1 MINPCIGYHVSLEL
15 RGNGSPMQDFAY
27 FKSLYPAACKQMQ
40 LCVEAVCDELEYEGS
55 PIYDEYPDRI
65 FLEKLTKRAL
75 EKWQKVYPAG
85 TERTDTLTNYIK
97 AADVG
102 TVSTEE
108 GTAMVENSLKIDSPG
123 GEREENLAG
132 TSIQP
137 HLPEMMYGM
146 DHFGANRRAETL
158 DIWWEADE
166 PNLTAQERRPWS
178 PPPGP
183 RPGRT
188 GKSVGTATPAAGT
201 ASGRTRKSVGDRRP
215 AAGTAPGSDR
225 KSVGTAAPPPGPR
238 PGGPGNP
245 WGPPPPPPGPRPGGP
260 GNPWGPP
267 PPPPGPR
274 PGRPGNPWGAPL
286 QDFLQVLLMN
296 ELQERRRCRKC

>member
-1 MINPCIGYHVSLEL
+1 
-15 RGNGSPMQDFAY
+15 MQDFAY

-85 TERTDTLTNYIK
+85 TERTDDTLTTYMK

-137 HLPEMMYGM
+137 HLPGNDVWYGPLRGEQKGGNAGYM
-146 DHFGANRRAETL
+146 V
-158 DIWWEADE
+158 WEADE

-183 RPGRT
+183 RPG
-188 GKSVGTATPAAGT
+188 G
-201 ASGRTRKSVGDRRP
+201 
-215 AAGTAPGSDR
+215 PGNPW
-225 KSVGTAAPPPGPR
+225 GPPPPPPGSR

-267 PPPPGPR
+267 PPPPEPR

>member
-1 MINPCIGYHVSLEL
+1 
-15 RGNGSPMQDFAY
+15 MQDFAY

-85 TERTDTLTNYIK
+85 TERTDTLTTYIK

-137 HLPEMMYGM
+137 HLPGNDVWYGPLRGEQKGGNAGYM
-146 DHFGANRRAETL
+146 V
-158 DIWWEADE
+158 WEADE

-178 PPPGP
+178 
-183 RPGRT
+183 
-188 GKSVGTATPAAGT
+188 
-201 ASGRTRKSVGDRRP
+201 
-215 AAGTAPGSDR
+215 
-225 KSVGTAAPPPGPR
+225 PPPGPR

-267 PPPPGPR
+267 PGPR
-274 PGRPGNPWGAPL
+274 PGGPGKSVGTAAPAAGTAPGRTGESVGTAASAAGTASGETGESVGSAASG
-286 QDFLQVLLMN
+286 FSSGFIN
-296 ELQERRRCRKC
+296 E

>member
-1 MINPCIGYHVSLEL
+1 
-15 RGNGSPMQDFAY
+15 MQDFAY

-40 LCVEAVCDELEYEGS
+40 LCVEAGCDELEYEGS

-85 TERTDTLTNYIK
+85 TERTDTLTTYMK

-137 HLPEMMYGM
+137 HLPGNDVWYGPLRGEQKGGNAGYM
-146 DHFGANRRAETL
+146 V
-158 DIWWEADE
+158 WEADE
-166 PNLTAQERRPWS
+166 PNLTAQERRPWDRAREDQEIR
-178 PPPGP
+178 GGRRP
-183 RPGRT
+183 RRRDRAREDQGIR
-188 GKSVGTATPAAGT
+188 
-201 ASGRTRKSVGDRRP
+201 GDRRLRRR
-215 AAGTAPGSDR
+215 DR
-225 KSVGTAAPPPGPR
+225 VRGDRGIR
-238 PGGPGNP
+238 G
-245 WGPPPPPPGPRPGGP
+245 
-260 GNPWGPP
+260 
-267 PPPPGPR
+267 
-274 PGRPGNPWGAPL
+274 
-286 QDFLQVLLMN
+286 
-296 ELQERRRCRKC
+296 ERRFRIFFRFY

>member
-1 MINPCIGYHVSLEL
+1 
-15 RGNGSPMQDFAY
+15 MQDFAY

-85 TERTDTLTNYIK
+85 TERTDTLTPYMK
-97 AADVG
+97 AADGG

-137 HLPEMMYGM
+137 HLPGNDVWYGPLRGEQKGGNAGYM
-146 DHFGANRRAETL
+146 V
-158 DIWWEADE
+158 WEADE

-183 RPGRT
+183 RPE
-188 GKSVGTATPAAGT
+188 
-201 ASGRTRKSVGDRRP
+201 
-215 AAGTAPGSDR
+215 
-225 KSVGTAAPPPGPR
+225 
-238 PGGPGNP
+238 
-245 WGPPPPPPGPRPGGP
+245 
-260 GNPWGPP
+260 
-267 PPPPGPR
+267 
-274 PGRPGNPWGAPL
+274 RPGNPWGAPL

>member
-1 MINPCIGYHVSLEL
+1 
-15 RGNGSPMQDFAY
+15 MQDFAY

-85 TERTDTLTNYIK
+85 TERMDTLTTYIK

-137 HLPEMMYGM
+137 HLPGNDVWYGPLRGEQKGGNAGYM
-146 DHFGANRRAETL
+146 V
-158 DIWWEADE
+158 WEADAVSYTH
-166 PNLTAQERRPWS
+166 LTLPTNSR
-178 PPPGP
+178 
-183 RPGRT
+183 
-188 GKSVGTATPAAGT
+188 V
-201 ASGRTRKSVGDRRP
+201 
-215 AAGTAPGSDR
+215 
-225 KSVGTAAPPPGPR
+225 
-238 PGGPGNP
+238 
-245 WGPPPPPPGPRPGGP
+245 
-260 GNPWGPP
+260 
-267 PPPPGPR
+267 
-274 PGRPGNPWGAPL
+274 
-286 QDFLQVLLMN
+286 
-296 ELQERRRCRKC
+296 

>member
-1 MINPCIGYHVSLEL
+1 
-15 RGNGSPMQDFAY
+15 MQDFAY

-40 LCVEAVCDELEYEGS
+40 LCVEAVCDELEYEG

-85 TERTDTLTNYIK
+85 TERTDTLTTYIK

-137 HLPEMMYGM
+137 HLPGNDVWYGPLRGEQKGGNAGYM
-146 DHFGANRRAETL
+146 V
-158 DIWWEADE
+158 WEADE

-183 RPGRT
+183 RPG
-188 GKSVGTATPAAGT
+188 G
-201 ASGRTRKSVGDRRP
+201 
-215 AAGTAPGSDR
+215 PGNQW
-225 KSVGTAAPPPGPR
+225 GPPPPPPGPR

-267 PPPPGPR
+267 
-274 PGRPGNPWGAPL
+274 L

>member
-1 MINPCIGYHVSLEL
+1 
-15 RGNGSPMQDFAY
+15 MQDFAY

-85 TERTDTLTNYIK
+85 TERTDTLTPYMK

-137 HLPEMMYGM
+137 HLPGNDVWYGPLRGEQKGGNAGYM
-146 DHFGANRRAETL
+146 V
-158 DIWWEADE
+158 WEADE

-178 PPPGP
+178 
-183 RPGRT
+183 
-188 GKSVGTATPAAGT
+188 
-201 ASGRTRKSVGDRRP
+201 
-215 AAGTAPGSDR
+215 
-225 KSVGTAAPPPGPR
+225 PPPGPR

-267 PPPPGPR
+267 PGPR
-274 PGRPGNPWGAPL
+274 PGGGKSVGTAAPAAGTAPGRTGESVGTAASAAGTASGETGESVGSAASG
-286 QDFLQVLLMN
+286 FSSGFIN
-296 ELQERRRCRKC
+296 E

>member
-1 MINPCIGYHVSLEL
+1 
-15 RGNGSPMQDFAY
+15 MQDFAY

-85 TERTDTLTNYIK
+85 TERTDTLTTYMK

-137 HLPEMMYGM
+137 HLPGNDVWYGPLRGEQKGGNAGYM
-146 DHFGANRRAETL
+146 V
-158 DIWWEADE
+158 WEADE

-178 PPPGP
+178 PPPG
-183 RPGRT
+183 RRRSAVHGVRRRDR
-188 GKSVGTATPAAGT
+188 A
-201 ASGRTRKSVGDRRP
+201 REDREIRGDRRP
-215 AAGTAPGSDR
+215 RRRDR
-225 KSVGTAAPPPGPR
+225 AREDREIRGDRRLRRRDRVRGDREIRG
-238 PGGPGNP
+238 
-245 WGPPPPPPGPRPGGP
+245 
-260 GNPWGPP
+260 
-267 PPPPGPR
+267 
-274 PGRPGNPWGAPL
+274 
-286 QDFLQVLLMN
+286 
-296 ELQERRRCRKC
+296 ERRFRIFFRFY

>member
-1 MINPCIGYHVSLEL
+1 
-15 RGNGSPMQDFAY
+15 MQDFAY

-85 TERTDTLTNYIK
+85 TERTDTLTPYMK

-137 HLPEMMYGM
+137 HLPGNDVWYGPLRGEQKGGNAGYM
-146 DHFGANRRAETL
+146 V
-158 DIWWEADE
+158 WEADE

-178 PPPGP
+178 PPPGGPGNPWGPPPPPPGP
-183 RPGRT
+183 RPG
-188 GKSVGTATPAAGT
+188 G
-201 ASGRTRKSVGDRRP
+201 
-215 AAGTAPGSDR
+215 PGNPW
-225 KSVGTAAPPPGPR
+225 GPPPGPR

-274 PGRPGNPWGAPL
+274 PERPGNPWGPPL

>member
-1 MINPCIGYHVSLEL
+1 
-15 RGNGSPMQDFAY
+15 MQDFAY

-85 TERTDTLTNYIK
+85 TERADTLTTYIK

-137 HLPEMMYGM
+137 HLPGNDVWYGSLRGEQKGGNAGYM
-146 DHFGANRRAETL
+146 V
-158 DIWWEADE
+158 WEADE

-178 PPPGP
+178 
-183 RPGRT
+183 
-188 GKSVGTATPAAGT
+188 
-201 ASGRTRKSVGDRRP
+201 
-215 AAGTAPGSDR
+215 
-225 KSVGTAAPPPGPR
+225 PPPGPR

-260 GNPWGPP
+260 GNPWEPP
-267 PPPPGPR
+267 PPPLCNAPDTGKLTRTATPAAGTASGETR
-274 PGRPGNPWGAPL
+274 KSVVPPPPLPDRELGDQRWGARWFA
-286 QDFLQVLLMN
+286 DFQVLLMN

>member
-1 MINPCIGYHVSLEL
+1 
-15 RGNGSPMQDFAY
+15 MQDFAY

-85 TERTDTLTNYIK
+85 TERTDTLTTYMK

-123 GEREENLAG
+123 GEREENLSG

-137 HLPEMMYGM
+137 HLPGNDVWYGPLRGEQKGGNAGYM
-146 DHFGANRRAETL
+146 V
-158 DIWWEADE
+158 WEADE

-183 RPGRT
+183 RREDRGIR
-188 GKSVGTATPAAGT
+188 
-201 ASGRTRKSVGDRRP
+201 GDRRP
-215 AAGTAPGSDR
+215 HRRDR
-225 KSVGTAAPPPGPR
+225 VREDQEIRGDRRPR
-238 PGGPGNP
+238 RRDRVRRDRGIRG
-245 WGPPPPPPGPRPGGP
+245 
-260 GNPWGPP
+260 
-267 PPPPGPR
+267 
-274 PGRPGNPWGAPL
+274 
-286 QDFLQVLLMN
+286 
-296 ELQERRRCRKC
+296 ERRFRIFFRFY

>member
-1 MINPCIGYHVSLEL
+1 
-15 RGNGSPMQDFAY
+15 MQDFAY

-85 TERTDTLTNYIK
+85 TERTDTLTPYMK

-137 HLPEMMYGM
+137 HLPGNDVWYGPLRGEQKGGNAGYM
-146 DHFGANRRAETL
+146 V
-158 DIWWEADE
+158 WEADE

-183 RPGRT
+183 RPG
-188 GKSVGTATPAAGT
+188 GPGNPWGPPPPPP
-201 ASGRTRKSVGDRRP
+201 GPRP
-215 AAGTAPGSDR
+215 GGPGNPW
-225 KSVGTAAPPPGPR
+225 GPPPGPR

-274 PGRPGNPWGAPL
+274 PERPGNPWGAPL

>member
-1 MINPCIGYHVSLEL
+1 
-15 RGNGSPMQDFAY
+15 MQDFAY

-85 TERTDTLTNYIK
+85 TERMDTLTTYIK

-137 HLPEMMYGM
+137 HLPGNDVWYGPLRGEQKGGNAGYM
-146 DHFGANRRAETL
+146 V
-158 DIWWEADE
+158 WEADE

-183 RPGRT
+183 RPG
-188 GKSVGTATPAAGT
+188 
-201 ASGRTRKSVGDRRP
+201 
-215 AAGTAPGSDR
+215 
-225 KSVGTAAPPPGPR
+225 
-238 PGGPGNP
+238 GPGNP
-245 WGPPPPPPGPRPGGP
+245 WGSIARLIARRTCTSAVKSLPIFTPSSRTVSGTAGRLNPRLSTVSQFKRLNSGTD
-260 GNPWGPP
+260 WS
-267 PPPPGPR
+267 
-274 PGRPGNPWGAPL
+274 A
-286 QDFLQVLLMN
+286 
-296 ELQERRRCRKC
+296 

>member
-1 MINPCIGYHVSLEL
+1 
-15 RGNGSPMQDFAY
+15 MQDFAY
-27 FKSLYPAACKQMQ
+27 FKSLYPAVCKQMQ
-40 LCVEAVCDELEYEGS
+40 LCVEAVCDEMEYEGS

-75 EKWQKVYPAG
+75 EKWQEMGVSREEKAG
-85 TERTDTLTNYIK
+85 ASPVHMK

-102 TVSTEE
+102 AMSTES
-108 GTAMVENSLKIDSPG
+108 GTAMVENLPNMEDFG
-123 GEREENLAG
+123 GERGENLTG

-137 HLPEMMYGM
+137 HLPGNDVWYGPLR
-146 DHFGANRRAETL
+146 GEQRGGSGGYTV
-158 DIWWEADE
+158 WEADE

-183 RPGRT
+183 RPG
-188 GKSVGTATPAAGT
+188 G
-201 ASGRTRKSVGDRRP
+201 
-215 AAGTAPGSDR
+215 PGNPW
-225 KSVGTAAPPPGPR
+225 GPPPPPGSR
-238 PGGPGNP
+238 PGGPGNPWGPPPPGSRPGRPGNP
-245 WGPPPPPPGPRPGGP
+245 WGPPPPPPGPRPGKP

-274 PGRPGNPWGAPL
+274 PWGTPF

>member
-1 MINPCIGYHVSLEL
+1 
-15 RGNGSPMQDFAY
+15 MQDFAY

-85 TERTDTLTNYIK
+85 TERTDTLTTYMK

-137 HLPEMMYGM
+137 HLPGNDVWYGPLRGEQKGGNAGYM
-146 DHFGANRRAETL
+146 V
-158 DIWWEADE
+158 WEADE
-166 PNLTAQERRPWS
+166 PNLTAQERRP
-178 PPPGP
+178 
-183 RPGRT
+183 RRRDR
-188 GKSVGTATPAAGT
+188 A
-201 ASGRTRKSVGDRRP
+201 REDQEIRGDRRP
-215 AAGTAPGSDR
+215 RRRDR
-225 KSVGTAAPPPGPR
+225 AREDRGIRGDRRLRRRDRVRRDRGIRG
-238 PGGPGNP
+238 
-245 WGPPPPPPGPRPGGP
+245 
-260 GNPWGPP
+260 
-267 PPPPGPR
+267 
-274 PGRPGNPWGAPL
+274 
-286 QDFLQVLLMN
+286 
-296 ELQERRRCRKC
+296 ERRFRIFFRFY

>member
-1 MINPCIGYHVSLEL
+1 
-15 RGNGSPMQDFAY
+15 MQDFAY

-85 TERTDTLTNYIK
+85 TERTDTLTTYMK

-137 HLPEMMYGM
+137 HLPGNDVWYGPLRGEQKGGNAGYM
-146 DHFGANRRAETL
+146 V
-158 DIWWEADE
+158 WEADE

-183 RPGRT
+183 RPG
-188 GKSVGTATPAAGT
+188 GPGNPWGPPPPPP
-201 ASGRTRKSVGDRRP
+201 GPRP
-215 AAGTAPGSDR
+215 GGPGNPW
-225 KSVGTAAPPPGPR
+225 GPPPGPR

-274 PGRPGNPWGAPL
+274 PERPGNPWGAPL